1 MATNYFDGISLEDL
15 QNFDP
20 TNDQTSISVQSLE
33 INTDDKNKTTVKD
46 LNTGEEIKDDVDI
59 SFNIEEIANIT
70 LTPEEVEYKE
80 KTKSKPAS
88 DDKSSS
94 VTNSLLTTLASNLHK
109 AGILSEL
116 TDDELTGIASEDK
129 LYEAIQKQIKAN
141 EYSSLTEDQK
151 LYLKAIE
158 NGIPEEDFVT
168 NRRHANYFKN
178 IDDDKLAENLQLQ
191 ADLIYQG
198 FLIKGFSQEEATEYA
213 VSIVKND
220 SNAYAKALKSKE
232 AIIKY
237 NDDAI
242 NKAIKE
248 EETAKLNKAAEDRKK
263 VVELKSKI
271 DTANELI
278 PGLTINQTTKD
289 KVFTSITK
297 AVAVDESGL
306 PMNEVLDKYIKDP
319 DYKMKLH
326 ALHVLTKG
334 FTDFSK
340 LKAETKTTIVKS
352 LKEEFNNLSNGSGST
367 SSSGIMTSEKI
378 ASMIPKF

>member
-1 MATNYFDGISLEDL
+1 MATNYFDGISLDDL

-70 LTPEEVEYKE
+70 LTPEEVEFKD
-80 KTKSKPAS
+80 KAKSKPAS

-109 AGILSEL
+109 AGILNEL
-116 TDDELTGIASEDK
+116 TDEELTGIASEDK

-178 IDDDKLAENLQLQ
+178 IDDDKLADNVQLQ

-237 NDDAI
+237 NDEAI
-242 NKAIKE
+242 NKAIRE
-248 EETAKLNKAAEDRKK
+248 EETAKLNKATEDRKK

>member
-20 TNDQTSISVQSLE
+20 TNDQSNISVQSLE

-46 LNTGEEIKDDVDI
+46 LNTGEEIKDDIDI

-70 LTPEEVEYKE
+70 LTPEEVEFKD
-80 KTKSKPAS
+80 KAKSKPAS

-191 ADLIYQG
+191 AVSSSLIAL
-198 FLIKGFSQEEATEYA
+198 LIASSLYLMIASLDF
-213 VSIVKND
+213 
-220 SNAYAKALKSKE
+220 KAL
-232 AIIKY
+232 A
-237 NDDAI
+237 
-242 NKAIKE
+242 
-248 EETAKLNKAAEDRKK
+248 
-263 VVELKSKI
+263 
-271 DTANELI
+271 
-278 PGLTINQTTKD
+278 
-289 KVFTSITK
+289 
-297 AVAVDESGL
+297 
-306 PMNEVLDKYIKDP
+306 
-319 DYKMKLH
+319 
-326 ALHVLTKG
+326 
-334 FTDFSK
+334 
-340 LKAETKTTIVKS
+340 
-352 LKEEFNNLSNGSGST
+352 
-367 SSSGIMTSEKI
+367 
-378 ASMIPKF
+378 

>member
-1 MATNYFDGISLEDL
+1 MATNYFDGISLDDL

-70 LTPEEVEYKE
+70 LTPEEVEFKD
-80 KTKSKPAS
+80 KAKSKPAS

-116 TDDELTGIASEDK
+116 TDEELTGIASEDK

-178 IDDDKLAENLQLQ
+178 IDDDKLADNVQLQ

-237 NDDAI
+237 NDEAI
-242 NKAIKE
+242 NKAIRE
-248 EETAKLNKAAEDRKK
+248 EETAKLNKATEDRKK

>member
-70 LTPEEVEYKE
+70 LTPEEVEFKD
-80 KTKSKPAS
+80 KAKSKPAS

-116 TDDELTGIASEDK
+116 TDEELTGIASEDK

-178 IDDDKLAENLQLQ
+178 IDDDKLAENVQLQ

-237 NDDAI
+237 NDEAI
-242 NKAIKE
+242 NKAIRE
-248 EETAKLNKAAEDRKK
+248 EETAKLNKATEDRKK

>member
-1 MATNYFDGISLEDL
+1 MATNYFDGISLDDL

-70 LTPEEVEYKE
+70 LTPEEVEFKD
-80 KTKSKPAS
+80 KAKSKPAS

-116 TDDELTGIASEDK
+116 TDEELTGIASEDK
-129 LYEAIQKQIKAN
+129 LYEAIQKQIKVN

-178 IDDDKLAENLQLQ
+178 IDDDKLADNVQLQ

-237 NDDAI
+237 NDEAI
-242 NKAIKE
+242 NKAIRE
-248 EETAKLNKAAEDRKK
+248 EETAKLNKATEDRKK

>member
-1 MATNYFDGISLEDL
+1 MATNYFDGISLDDL

-70 LTPEEVEYKE
+70 LTPEEVEFKD
-80 KTKSKPAS
+80 KAKSKPAS

-116 TDDELTGIASEDK
+116 TDEELTGIASEDK

-178 IDDDKLAENLQLQ
+178 IDDDKLADNVQLQ

-220 SNAYAKALKSKE
+220 SNAYAKALKSKD

-237 NDDAI
+237 NDEAI
-242 NKAIKE
+242 NKAIRE
-248 EETAKLNKAAEDRKK
+248 EETAKLNKATEDRKK

>member
-46 LNTGEEIKDDVDI
+46 LNTGEEIKDDIDI

-70 LTPEEVEYKE
+70 LTPEEVEFKD
-80 KTKSKPAS
+80 KAKSKPAS

-116 TDDELTGIASEDK
+116 TDEELTGIASEDK

-178 IDDDKLAENLQLQ
+178 IDDDKLADNVQLQ

-237 NDDAI
+237 NDEAI
-242 NKAIKE
+242 NKAIRE
-248 EETAKLNKAAEDRKK
+248 EETAKLNKATEDRKK

>member
-20 TNDQTSISVQSLE
+20 ANDQTSISVQSLE

-70 LTPEEVEYKE
+70 LTPEEVEFKD
-80 KTKSKPAS
+80 KAKSKPAS

-116 TDDELTGIASEDK
+116 TDEELTGIASEDK

-178 IDDDKLAENLQLQ
+178 IDDDKLANNVQLQ

-237 NDDAI
+237 NDEAI
-242 NKAIKE
+242 NKAIRE
-248 EETAKLNKAAEDRKK
+248 EETAKLNKATEDRKK

>member
-46 LNTGEEIKDDVDI
+46 LNTGEEIKDDIDI

-70 LTPEEVEYKE
+70 LTPEEVEFKD
-80 KTKSKPAS
+80 KAKSKPAS